1 MQAGSMKPRVAQAGS
16 MEPRVA
22 QVWSTGP
29 RVAQAGSTGPRVAQA
44 GSTGPRVTQAGSTG
58 LRVARKRSSWPHEE
72 LVTAQDG
79 EPEVGE
85 ESDRT
90 RGGSQDRWVG
100 WSRQGETHLRRR

>member
-1 MQAGSMKPRVAQAGS
+1 MGPRVAQAGL
-16 MEPRVA
+16 
-22 QVWSTGP
+22 TGP

-44 GSTGPRVTQAGSTG
+44 GSTGPHVAQAGLTG
-58 LRVARKRSSWPHEE
+58 PRVAWKRSLWPHEE
-72 LVTAQDG
+72 QVTAQDG

-100 WSRQGETHLRRR
+100 WSQQGETHLRRR